1 MVTNFKLFTPGKAL
15 QPGTLWVVEEIPGLV
30 AGGDQTATLARGYVG
45 RHLSLPSCVPSYY
58 FILGV
63 VDLRLSPCTV
73 LLGGYT
79 FRTLVGFS

>member
-45 RHLSLPSCVPSYY
+45 RHLSLLSCVPS
-58 FILGV
+58 
-63 VDLRLSPCTV
+63 
-73 LLGGYT
+73 
-79 FRTLVGFS
+79 